1 MTHVNMRRGFGVI
14 RLVLAGAAMTA
25 ADLVL
30 PCEPGFIITGA
41 AGVQDPLAETL
52 AHRGKIMASQP
63 DSLIGKKWCPR
74 PDSNGHYLA
83 AT

>member
-1 MTHVNMRRGFGVI
+1 MILFGEERFHRQRNRHGEREHMTHVNMRRGFGVI

-52 AHRGKIMASQP
+52 AHRGKIMAV
-63 DSLIGKKWCPR
+63 
-74 PDSNGHYLA
+74 A
-83 AT
+83 A